1 MMHDSQS
8 ARWIDGA
15 LIALIG
21 AAILG
26 RAGHVLLS
34 WDYFA
39 LHPDEAL
46 RLDLGGIDWR
56 FAAIGALIGLW
67 VGARLRRFAFNQA
80 LAWCAPLVGV
90 IGVAV
95 WWMCAGAGC
104 AAGSEVDTLARYPAL
119 IAAELPDRYGI
130 AAPRW
135 NTPLM
140 GVVGSLIA
148 LIVGLIALRRRWG
161 ARGFWLAL
169 ALMALIMLIIG
180 AFRPIAMTERMLD
193 GAIAVASSIM
203 ALINRPARQPTAHT
217 CCVGGGNFSR

>member
-1 MMHDSQS
+1 MLMLSSSQA
-8 ARWIDGA
+8 ARWADGA
-15 LIALIG
+15 LIALLG
-21 AAILG
+21 AALLG

-39 LHPDEAL
+39 LHPEEAL
-46 RLDLGGIDWR
+46 RFDLGGIDWHG
-56 FAAIGALIGLW
+56 AALGALLGLW
-67 VGARLRRFAFNQA
+67 IGARLRRFAFDQA
-80 LAWCAPLVGV
+80 LAWCAPLVGI
-90 IGVAV
+90 IGILV

-135 NTPLM
+135 NTPLV
-140 GVVGSLIA
+140 GIVGSLIA
-148 LIVGLIALRRRWG
+148 LIVGLIALRRHWG

-169 ALMALIMLIIG
+169 ALMARL
-180 AFRPIAMTERMLD
+180 LD
-193 GAIAVASSIM
+193 AAAAAASSSM
-203 ALINRPARQPTAHT
+203 ALISRPARQPTAHT

>member
-1 MMHDSQS
+1 MLSSSQA
-8 ARWIDGA
+8 ARWADGA
-15 LIALIG
+15 LIALLG
-21 AAILG
+21 AALLG

-39 LHPDEAL
+39 LHPEEAL
-46 RLDLGGIDWR
+46 RFDLGGIDWHG
-56 FAAIGALIGLW
+56 AALGALLGLW
-67 VGARLRRFAFNQA
+67 IGPRLRRFALNQA

-90 IGVAV
+90 IGVMV
-95 WWMCAGAGC
+95 WRMCAGAGC
-104 AAGSEVDTLARYPAL
+104 AAGGEVDTLARYPAL
-119 IAAELPDRYGI
+119 IVAELPDRYGI

-140 GVVGSLIA
+140 GMAGSLIA

-180 AFRPIAMTERMLD
+180 AFRPVTMTERMLD
-193 GAIAVASSIM
+193 GGILLFALLMGLASKPRCS
-203 ALINRPARQPTAHT
+203 
-217 CCVGGGNFSR
+217 